1 MRRSTLDFCQP
12 ATVYVCTVTANKS
25 ANVVDDVVVRIRRW
39 ILTHELPSGTRL
51 NQSLLATRLGVSRI
65 PVRDA
70 VRLLAGEGLVEL
82 SVRGAPTVA
91 SLSVSDLQE
100 LYELREAIEP
110 LACRIAMPNVGRA
123 QLLTMSECLLTMDR
137 IDSSDRWLFAHARFH
152 QQIYGQSGRPRM
164 VSLVENLRQQAERYL
179 RMHLE
184 QPQSVHLRAE
194 HRNLMAAAVDGNANR
209 VEELTRNHL
218 QSSHESILGH
228 LLEGDFQGSSG
239 RVGVQP
245 GEPA

>member
-1 MRRSTLDFCQP
+1 
-12 ATVYVCTVTANKS
+12 
-25 ANVVDDVVVRIRRW
+25 
-39 ILTHELPSGTRL
+39 
-51 NQSLLATRLGVSRI
+51 
-65 PVRDA
+65 
-70 VRLLAGEGLVEL
+70 
-82 SVRGAPTVA
+82 
-91 SLSVSDLQE
+91 
-100 LYELREAIEP
+100 
-110 LACRIAMPNVGRA
+110 
-123 QLLTMSECLLTMDR
+123 
-137 IDSSDRWLFAHARFH
+137 
-152 QQIYGQSGRPRM
+152 M